1 LLNVVML
8 NVVML
13 GVIMLSVIVLGV
25 VMLSVVL
32 TLLTSQFSTFLH
44 SKLECLSVT
53 NIYNLV
59 YYFRS
64 KQEPIRV
71 SKELN

>member
-1 LLNVVML
+1 MLSDVMINVVML

-32 TLLTSQFSTFLH
+32 TLLTSQFSTLLR

-53 NIYNLV
+53 NIYSLA
-59 YYFRS
+59 YYFRP
-64 KQEPIRV
+64 K
-71 SKELN
+71 